1 MVSLWPQ
8 AWILAAAGVSVSDVN
23 PKVAVGEGECRLVSA
38 NTEMGLNPVGIRPAC
53 CVPLRAG
60 YWQLVKATSADPA
73 SGGVVSEAAEIT
85 TGEKTSG
92 LQVAV
97 EVPVSV
103 ANPSIT

>member
-1 MVSLWPQ
+1 MPVCRDASFRDLP
-8 AWILAAAGVSVSDVN
+8 ASPLGRSMLV
-23 PKVAVGEGECRLVSA
+23 VAERECRLVSA
-38 NTEMGLNPVGIRPAC
+38 NTEMGQNPVGIRPTC
-53 CVPLRAG
+53 GDLLRAG
-60 YWQLVKATSADPA
+60 HWQPVKATSADPA